1 MDGFVCGSATGHGW
15 GPIWLRMSRLGADL
29 PTRYG
34 VRPRFGFSREMV
46 NEVVDG
52 KRFRINKMRSLL
64 PRKYGSNSA
73 KAGVFTVPDWQP

>member
-1 MDGFVCGSATGHGW
+1 
-15 GPIWLRMSRLGADL
+15 MSRLGTDL

-46 NEVVDG
+46 NEVVGG
-52 KRFRINKMRSLL
+52 KPSRINMMWSLL

>member
-1 MDGFVCGSATGHGW
+1 
-15 GPIWLRMSRLGADL
+15 MSRLGADL